1 MAMRLL
7 TTGKQAM
14 RHTRGLLVI
23 SVVALATAASA
34 ASRHAEPPEPP
45 RLKPGHAATVRKAQH
60 EMIDEPTMWLVGGA
74 VVVGG
79 VALAVSSGHNHA
91 HVATTT
97 STPSTT
103 STTSTTGT
111 SGK

>member
-1 MAMRLL
+1 
-7 TTGKQAM
+7 M
-14 RHTRGLLVI
+14 RHRGGLLII
-23 SVVALATAASA
+23 SLVALASAASA
-34 ASRHAEPPEPP
+34 ASRHAEPPG
-45 RLKPGHAATVRKAQH
+45 LKPGHAAAIHKAQH
-60 EMIDEPTMWLVGGA
+60 ELIDEPAMWLVGGA

-79 VALAVSSGHNHA
+79 VALAVSSGHTHMP
-91 HVATTT
+91 VATTT